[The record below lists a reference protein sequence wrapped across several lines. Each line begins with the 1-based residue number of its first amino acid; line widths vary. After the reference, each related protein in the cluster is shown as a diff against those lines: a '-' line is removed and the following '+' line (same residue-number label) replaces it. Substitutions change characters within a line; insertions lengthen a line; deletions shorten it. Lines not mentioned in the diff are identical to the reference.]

1 MESNMLEITLTPEAM
16 NKFKNLL
23 AEEDGDAVF
32 RIREAKVGCACK
44 SHMELRMGIDE
55 RGDSEEEQEVMCEG
69 MPFVIGNDV
78 IDIYGSRY
86 SISLEENDLP
96 KIQALD
102 K

>member
-1 MESNMLEITLTPEAM
+1 MLEITLTPEAM